1 MALDIQEKC
10 KIMSNSKLEAAQRSI
25 SQGIFRAYDIRGV
38 VGESLNTDILYAIG
52 LALGSEVLEQGDT
65 KIAVGRDGRL
75 SGPSLV
81 KALIEGLLDSGVDV
95 IDIGRVPT
103 PVLYYATNVLETTSG
118 VMLTGSHNPVD
129 HNGTKIV
136 IRGRAIYGDEIL
148 GLYHRI
154 KKENFSEKFGKQKGQ
169 LERKDLLPAYSQ
181 RIIED
186 INLPKSLKI
195 VVDCG
200 NGVAG
205 VIAPK
210 LLREI
215 GCEVCELFCEVDGKF
230 PNHHPDPSQEDNLQ
244 DLIQMV
250 HKKNADI
257 GLAFDGDGDRLG
269 VVTASGDVIWPDR
282 QLILYAKNVLENN
295 PGAKIIY
302 DVKSTK
308 HLDSMITQYGGEA
321 LMYKTGHSLVKAK
334 IKETGAKLGG
344 EMSGHVFFNDRWYGF
359 DDALYT
365 AARLLELVAQDG
377 RSLDEIFKEVPNS
390 VSTPELKIS
399 MPDDKK
405 FDFIVRMVGKANFGL
420 EARLNTMDGLRVD
433 FDYGWGLVRASNTTP
448 YLVVRFEADSEQEMK
463 KVQSQFR
470 ELLLSL
476 DAELNLPF

>member
-1 MALDIQEKC
+1 
-10 KIMSNSKLEAAQRSI
+10 MSGADANSRLNTIESL
-25 SQGIFRAYDIRGV
+25 SSSIFRAYDIRGV
-38 VGESLNTDILYAIG
+38 VGETLSTDVLYLIG

-81 KALIEGLLDSGVDV
+81 KALIEGLLDSGIDV
-95 IDIGRVPT
+95 VDIGRVPT
-103 PVLYYATNVLETTSG
+103 PVLYYATNVLDTTSG

-136 IRGRAIYGDEIL
+136 IKGRAIYGDEIL
-148 GLYHRI
+148 NLYHRI
-154 KKENFSEKFGKQKGQ
+154 KQKKFSAEYGKKQGH
-169 LERKDLLPAYSQ
+169 LERQDLLPEYSE
-181 RIIED
+181 RIVQD
-186 INLPKSLKI
+186 VKLAKPLKV

-210 LLREI
+210 LLKQM
-215 GCEVCELFCEVDGKF
+215 GCEVSELFCEVDGKF

-269 VVTASGDVIWPDR
+269 VVTANGEVIWPDR

-308 HLDSMITQYGGEA
+308 HLDAMIKQYGGEA

-377 RSLDEIFKEVPNS
+377 RSLDEIFQEVPDS

-399 MPDDKK
+399 MADDQK
-405 FDFIVRMVGKANFGL
+405 FDFISEMVNKADFGA
-420 EARLNTMDGLRVD
+420 EAKLNTMDGLRVD

-448 YLVVRFEADSEQEMK
+448 YLVVRFEADDEAGLK
-463 KVQSQFR
+463 KVQSMFR
-470 ELLLSL
+470 QLLLSL